1 MKAMR
6 NPILGLVG
14 VRNHALV
21 DMLCLGIIAGITA
34 AIVYVHMSPHRVAHQ
49 IAQHRG
55 TIVVRRKLSPFQLK
69 ASPIWTIDGPPC
81 A

>member
-6 NPILGLVG
+6 NPILRLVRI
-14 VRNHALV
+14 RNHFLV
-21 DMLCLGIIAGITA
+21 NMLCFWIIARISA
-34 AIVYVHMSPHRVAHQ
+34 AIVNVHMSPHGFAHQ

-55 TIVVRRKLSPFQLK
+55 AIVVRREFSPFQLN
-69 ASPIWTIDGPPC
+69 ASTIWPIDGPPR